1 MDARVQLR
9 TWFLSIATVIF
20 TGAIGWVTTT
30 DGNPAQDGHAMI
42 WLILIVACGLV
53 LAGLYSQAKAE
64 KHRVERDAKQREIAR
79 RMAEQDHKL
88 DLLVNLQ
95 AKTTRSDLIHKGQKY
110 VRDLKW
116 ATEEEISSWMDEW
129 EGYKS
134 LGADGYINN
143 LAKKVMDLPTTPP
156 EEHVNH

>member
-1 MDARVQLR
+1 
-9 TWFLSIATVIF
+9 
-20 TGAIGWVTTT
+20 
-30 DGNPAQDGHAMI
+30 MI
-42 WLILIVACGLV
+42 WIVLTIACGLV
-53 LAGLYSQAKAE
+53 LAGLHVQSNTEKKQALQAE
-64 KHRVERDAKQREIAR
+64 ERKEIAEH
-79 RMAEQDHKL
+79 MAEQDHKL

-143 LAKKVMDLPTTPP
+143 LAKKVMDLPTAPP